1 MQKYRFQ
8 KHIIIQNIIIV
19 VVVIVLL
26 TTAAF
31 GYICWNYIQSYQ
43 EQQEFQLS
51 GINSQIDTTLG
62 LADEIALQ
70 LAANQVVIES
80 FKKVEKYEGSSNYF
94 VNDTDLDYQLKQYMM
109 SYMLKKNS
117 IARICLF
124 DDRQNFTFAG
134 SMVDYGYL
142 QKNCPDQEYFSEIAE
157 YFSSGTDARMFRID
171 SKDPYVKDGST
182 VVSMIREIKDYD
194 LLPSKRL
201 GYVQVQ
207 IPIENFS
214 KFCEGLGSEQEFLLF
229 YDGGLMFSYNGEK
242 DQNQI
247 CRSIERLRNNPFK
260 NIFYSDVYMEEFDI
274 TLAVFS
280 QNIRLLN
287 SVITVF
293 IWLAL
298 LVVCVISI
306 IWMGQMKVIR
316 KTTEPI
322 VRLCDMVESLKADEN
337 LKEIPLI
344 AEEGD
349 ELRTLNKAFDSVVR
363 NLKLS
368 MEKMMVSQVNEI
380 RSQMLALQAQM
391 NPHFIHNI
399 LTIISAMSDTDE
411 RKKIPEICGKL
422 SDMIRYNTDYEDN
435 YTDLEREMDY
445 AENYLELMKLRYEDN
460 LTYYMTYAGRM
471 KECKVPK
478 FVVQPLIEN
487 CFLHGFVKKEFPWN
501 VEVQAFVTGHLWEC
515 TIFDN
520 GGGIDEQKLSEIN
533 EELKKCREQKVSDLM
548 SELKIGGLTIRNIYV
563 RLYMAYG
570 SEMIFQIDSGKD
582 GTCIRIGGT
591 CDD

>member
-214 KFCEGLGSEQEFLLF
+214 KFCKGLGSEQEFLLF
-229 YDGGLMFSYNGEK
+229 YDGELMFSYNGEK

-344 AEEGD
+344 AEEGN

>member
-1 MQKYRFQ
+1 M
-8 KHIIIQNIIIV
+8 
-19 VVVIVLL
+19 LL

-207 IPIENFS
+207 ILLKTFLNF
-214 KFCEGLGSEQEFLLF
+214 
-229 YDGGLMFSYNGEK
+229 
-242 DQNQI
+242 
-247 CRSIERLRNNPFK
+247 
-260 NIFYSDVYMEEFDI
+260 
-274 TLAVFS
+274 A
-280 QNIRLLN
+280 
-287 SVITVF
+287 
-293 IWLAL
+293 
-298 LVVCVISI
+298 
-306 IWMGQMKVIR
+306 KV
-316 KTTEPI
+316 
-322 VRLCDMVESLKADEN
+322 
-337 LKEIPLI
+337 
-344 AEEGD
+344 
-349 ELRTLNKAFDSVVR
+349 
-363 NLKLS
+363 
-368 MEKMMVSQVNEI
+368 
-380 RSQMLALQAQM
+380 
-391 NPHFIHNI
+391 
-399 LTIISAMSDTDE
+399 
-411 RKKIPEICGKL
+411 
-422 SDMIRYNTDYEDN
+422 
-435 YTDLEREMDY
+435 
-445 AENYLELMKLRYEDN
+445 
-460 LTYYMTYAGRM
+460 
-471 KECKVPK
+471 
-478 FVVQPLIEN
+478 
-487 CFLHGFVKKEFPWN
+487 
-501 VEVQAFVTGHLWEC
+501 
-515 TIFDN
+515 
-520 GGGIDEQKLSEIN
+520 
-533 EELKKCREQKVSDLM
+533 
-548 SELKIGGLTIRNIYV
+548 
-563 RLYMAYG
+563 
-570 SEMIFQIDSGKD
+570 
-582 GTCIRIGGT
+582 
-591 CDD
+591 

>member
-8 KHIIIQNIIIV
+8 KQIIIQNIIIV

-31 GYICWNYIQSYQ
+31 GYICWNYVQSYQ

-51 GINSQIDTTLG
+51 GINSQIETTLE

-70 LAANQVVIES
+70 LAANQVVIEG
-80 FKKVEKYEGSSNYF
+80 FKKVEKHEGDSNYF
-94 VNDTDLDYQLKQYMM
+94 VDDTNLDYQLKQYMM

-142 QKNCPDQEYFSEIAE
+142 QKNCPDQDYFSEIAG
-157 YFSSGTDARMFRID
+157 YFSSGNDARMFRID

-214 KFCEGLGSEQEFLLF
+214 KFCKGLGIEQEFLLF
-229 YDGGLMFSYNGEK
+229 YNGELMFSYNGEK
-242 DQNQI
+242 DQDQI
-247 CRSIERLRNNPFK
+247 CRSIQSLRNNPLK
-260 NIFYSDVYMEEFDI
+260 NIFYSEIYMENFDI
-274 TLAVFS
+274 TLSVLS
-280 QNIRLLN
+280 QNIRLLK

-368 MEKMMVSQVNEI
+368 MEKVMASQINEI

-460 LTYYMTYAGRM
+460 LTYYMTYVGQM
-471 KECKVPK
+471 CECKVPK

-487 CFLHGFVKKEFPWN
+487 CFRHGFVKKEFPWN
-501 VEVQAFVTGHLWEC
+501 IEVQAFVTGRLWEC

-520 GGGIDEQKLSEIN
+520 GGGISKQKLGEIN
-533 EELKKCREQKVSDLM
+533 DDLKKCREQKVSDLM

-582 GTCIRIGGT
+582 GTCIRIGET
-591 CDD
+591 CND

>member
-1 MQKYRFQ
+1 
-8 KHIIIQNIIIV
+8 
-19 VVVIVLL
+19 
-26 TTAAF
+26 
-31 GYICWNYIQSYQ
+31 
-43 EQQEFQLS
+43 
-51 GINSQIDTTLG
+51 
-62 LADEIALQ
+62 
-70 LAANQVVIES
+70 
-80 FKKVEKYEGSSNYF
+80 
-94 VNDTDLDYQLKQYMM
+94 
-109 SYMLKKNS
+109 
-117 IARICLF
+117 
-124 DDRQNFTFAG
+124 
-134 SMVDYGYL
+134 
-142 QKNCPDQEYFSEIAE
+142 
-157 YFSSGTDARMFRID
+157 
-171 SKDPYVKDGST
+171 
-182 VVSMIREIKDYD
+182 
-194 LLPSKRL
+194 
-201 GYVQVQ
+201 
-207 IPIENFS
+207 
-214 KFCEGLGSEQEFLLF
+214 
-229 YDGGLMFSYNGEK
+229 
-242 DQNQI
+242 
-247 CRSIERLRNNPFK
+247 
-260 NIFYSDVYMEEFDI
+260 MEEFDI